1 MRRYKKHRCDA
12 DCDSL
17 HSFYFDRPM
26 TFGFIPIEMGEDY
39 GINGH
44 RHILNA
50 SKLNLK
56 LNWPQSIETSEA
68 YFIDRI
74 FKI

>member
-1 MRRYKKHRCDA
+1 MRRYKKNRCDA

-17 HSFYFDRPM
+17 HIFYFNQPM
-26 TFGFIPIEMGEDY
+26 SFGMIPIEIEEDY
-39 GINGH
+39 GINGY

-50 SKLNLK
+50 SKLNFQF
-56 LNWPQSIETSEA
+56 NWPYSIETSEA

>member
-17 HSFYFDRPM
+17 HSFYFNQPM
-26 TFGFIPIEMGEDY
+26 SFGIIPIEIEEDY
-39 GINGH
+39 GINGY

-50 SKLNLK
+50 PKLNFQI
-56 LNWPQSIETSEA
+56 NWPYSIETSEA